1 MTRVKF
7 TTRSKLARHLIAAVA
22 FTALSAAPVL
32 AANARH
38 PHRNVDHRVDK
49 GGDTGDSQVE
59 KLNQQQLDSLRSQ
72 NGTSAATPG
81 VGAPMM
87 DQQVPAGRVGP

>member
-1 MTRVKF
+1 MTRFKLG
-7 TTRSKLARHLIAAVA
+7 TRNKVVRHFVVALA
-22 FTALSAAPVL
+22 FTALGAAPVL

-72 NGTSAATPG
+72 NGTSAGTPG

-87 DQQVPAGRVGP
+87 DQQAPAGRVGP

>member
-1 MTRVKF
+1 MRTKF
-7 TTRSKLARHLIAAVA
+7 TLGLVAAAAVVT
-22 FTALSAAPVL
+22 FAASPVL
-32 AANARH
+32 AANAKH

-59 KLNQQQLDSLRSQ
+59 KLNQQQLDSLHAQ
-72 NGTSAATPG
+72 NGGSGSPG

-87 DQQVPAGRVGP
+87 QQPVPGSPTTP

>member
-1 MTRVKF
+1 MRRS
-7 TTRSKLARHLIAAVA
+7 TTVRLAAAVA
-22 FTALSAAPVL
+22 IVGLTAGPVL

-59 KLNQQQLDSLRSQ
+59 KLNQAQLDSVRGQ
-72 NGTSAATPG
+72 NGGSAGSAG

-87 DQQVPAGRVGP
+87 QQQAPGSSTSP